1 MLRECRQDVNG
12 QPVGLTEIDGNEV
25 DLRFHESRDEVNVPS
40 EPVQLGDDQECMP
53 FAICIPQ
60 VPWRVPARRF
70 ASLQIRAP

>member
-1 MLRECRQDVNG
+1 MLRDGCEDMHCEPIRLG
-12 QPVGLTEIDGNEV
+12 EIDGNEV